1 MNYIKQVNA
10 FYKLIQDN
18 PLSSNAQCLY
28 NYLLNKDSELG
39 WKSEFS
45 VSNLIVCGFTCLS
58 RQALDRA
65 RNELVQ
71 KGYIKYK
78 KGHSNQAGKY
88 LIVCFDTQNDTQ
100 DSTQSDTQGNT
111 QSGHDV
117 STLNKQKE
125 KKPNN
130 KKIEKENQRTKI
142 KEIYNQT
149 CSKLPQIQKLTEKR
163 EKAIDNFL
171 KEYTVEQF
179 EKICKI
185 ANSSEFLTGKNDRGW
200 KADFDFL
207 IKTDKAT
214 SVLEGKYSGTI
225 QQKKKEYNNYEQRD
239 TSDLDQFY
247 ANLGGTN
254 EQ

>member
-100 DSTQSDTQGNT
+100 DSTQDNTQGNT
-111 QSGHDV
+111 QGGHDV
-117 STLNKQKE
+117 STLNKQKKTKQKRKSIKKEFVAPTLEEIQNYISE
-125 KKPNN
+125 KNLKVDAKKFYDYFTEGKWTDSRGN
-130 KKIEKENQRTKI
+130 KVQNWK
-142 KEIYNQT
+142 
-149 CSKLPQIQKLTEKR
+149 QKLQTWS
-163 EKAIDNFL
+163 N
-171 KEYTVEQF
+171 YPQT
-179 EKICKI
+179 
-185 ANSSEFLTGKNDRGW
+185 NSQSRN
-200 KADFDFL
+200 
-207 IKTDKAT
+207 
-214 SVLEGKYSGTI
+214 
-225 QQKKKEYNNYEQRD
+225 KEYNNYEQRD
-239 TSDLDQFY
+239 TNDLDQFY
-247 ANLGGTN
+247 TN
-254 EQ
+254 IKESDNK